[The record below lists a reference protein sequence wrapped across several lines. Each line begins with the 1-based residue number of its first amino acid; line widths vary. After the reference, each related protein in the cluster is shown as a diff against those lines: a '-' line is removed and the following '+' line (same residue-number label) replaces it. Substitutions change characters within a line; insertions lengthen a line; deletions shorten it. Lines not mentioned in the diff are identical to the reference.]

1 MILKLPTKSSDTPLE
16 LRRKMRK
23 KIADSTIENAAKFI
37 SSKANK
43 FKKGY

>member
-23 KIADSTIENAAKFI
+23 KTASTTMENAAQFV